1 MERTVVEMVNETPRA
16 FPLERVQGA
25 LEALLTELGV
35 DQRVTVVL
43 CDDPAIR
50 RLNARDRGEDA
61 ATDVLSYP
69 LWEPED
75 TLVPITEQL
84 GDIFISLDTAA
95 RQAAAHGHALDEEVL
110 TLAAHGLTHLR
121 GFDHE
126 TEAAWQTFYQTQ
138 NRALEL
144 YRAGR

>member
-1 MERTVVEMVNETPRA
+1 MERLVVEMLNETPHD
-16 FPLERVQGA
+16 FPLERVQDA
-25 LEALLTELGV
+25 LEALLAELGV
-35 DQRVTVVL
+35 DQQVTVVL

-50 RLNARDRGEDA
+50 RLNARDRGEDE

-69 LWEPED
+69 LWEPGD
-75 TLVPITEQL
+75 ALVPATEQL

-95 RQAAAHGHALDEEVL
+95 RQAAARGLSVDEEVL

-126 TEAAWQTFYQTQ
+126 TEAAWQTFYRTQ

-144 YRAGR
+144 YRARR